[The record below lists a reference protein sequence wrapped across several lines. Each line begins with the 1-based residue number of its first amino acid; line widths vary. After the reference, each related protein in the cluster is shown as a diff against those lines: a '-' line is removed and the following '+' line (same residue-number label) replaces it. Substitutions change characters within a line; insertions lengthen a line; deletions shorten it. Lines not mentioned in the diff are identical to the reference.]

1 MEELLCQCRQ
11 VMIVSGVQG
20 EESIGVETPR
30 NMGVSTLRDI
40 ERLMRSRKISIAKG
54 ESRLIHCFCLCVYQ

>member
-1 MEELLCQCRQ
+1 
-11 VMIVSGVQG
+11 MIVSGVQG

-30 NMGVSTLRDI
+30 NMGVSTHRDI

-54 ESRLIHCFCLCVYQ
+54 ES